1 MSPKHNLI
9 IFNFIIFL
17 SFISFINCDEQ
28 QQQKQISQNKFNLI
42 ISSYQNNVLKKFG
55 EVIEF
60 KTPGTVSR
68 FNILYN
74 IKRYMMKLDKKKI
87 ERNIEKIK
95 KAKENPSYKINEFKL
110 AEEITQK
117 EKTFIKDYRQLLKI
131 IRDTN
136 NLYKKFIQFLKKIF
150 IISISIVIF
159 CTILAIGI
167 IIYITSPKCKKY
179 NILINEKEK
188 DGNNDNNTDDN
199 SSFKIVKIFN
209 RFMKSD
215 QKIQ

>member
-1 MSPKHNLI
+1 MLFKYFLI
-9 IFNFIIFL
+9 IINIII
-17 SFISFINCDEQ
+17 FISFINCDEQ
-28 QQQKQISQNKFNLI
+28 QQQQLISQNKFNLI
-42 ISSYQNNVLKKFG
+42 ISSYQNNVLKKFE

-60 KTPGTVSR
+60 KTNGTVSR

>member
-9 IFNFIIFL
+9 IFNLIIFI

-42 ISSYQNNVLKKFG
+42 ISSYQNNVLKKFE

-60 KTPGTVSR
+60 KNNGTVSR
-68 FNILYN
+68 FNILYK
-74 IKRYMMKLDKKKI
+74 IKRYMMKLDKNKI
-87 ERNIEKIK
+87 ERNIERIK
-95 KAKENPSYKINEFKL
+95 KAKENPSYKINEFQL
-110 AEEITQK
+110 AEEITQR
-117 EKTFIKDYRQLLKI
+117 EKIFVKDYRQLLKI

-136 NLYKKFIQFLKKIF
+136 NLYNGFIKFLKKIF
-150 IISISIVIF
+150 MICISIVIF

-188 DGNNDNNTDDN
+188 DGSNDDNKDDNN
-199 SSFKIVKIFN
+199 SFKIVKILN